1 MAALSDPVNANN
13 VISRFFDYVRATA
26 QSGVT
31 WGSNYLPT
39 YQPGYGYADVQVIQA
54 ASMGGP
60 NYGDPGINTF
70 INNAYP
76 GQVINA
82 YNIYN
87 YLNYFTYEY
96 CYIRSVRAVLTVT
109 GDGGDQGTLPTP
121 GNVYDATAVAYL
133 NFRNT
138 QAGYV
143 SDYAAPA
150 QGTVAAGEKITA
162 FSMEDFLSRC
172 RTAYNNF
179 ARNQT
184 YLWNPIICHA
194 SCHTSCHASR
204 GRR

>member
-1 MAALSDPVNANN
+1 MAALSNPVNANN

-26 QSGVT
+26 QSGGT

-39 YQPGYGYADVQVIQA
+39 YQPGYGYADVQVIPA
-54 ASMGGP
+54 GAMGGN
-60 NYGDPGINTF
+60 NYDDPGINTY
-70 INNAYP
+70 ISGAYP
-76 GQVINA
+76 VQVINA

-96 CYIRSVRAVLTVT
+96 CYIRNVRAVLTVT

-133 NFRNT
+133 NFRNIQT
-138 QAGYV
+138 GMADFVYATPGGVTAG
-143 SDYAAPA
+143 
-150 QGTVAAGEKITA
+150 QGITA

-194 SCHTSCHASR
+194 SCHLSCHASR